1 MEERKVSFKA
11 VVGSYNYNL
20 ATPDSDVDQLH
31 FVFPTFDDLYKGT
44 QIKGVSTS
52 KQEDIA
58 IHDVRKLADY
68 LCKGSPNFIETLFS
82 VRTFQ
87 KDGLYGQLLAMRSQ
101 IITLNLP
108 DFYNA
113 CRGMFRQQHAKAE
126 AALFSKEVDYK
137 VVGKHTASAMRISD
151 LLLKFH
157 KSGFNNYEEALWY
170 DSGTI
175 AHETLVGLK
184 SGKADFETLQK
195 YVDYLDELDGD
206 INEVGDGYRKQKV
219 DMDTAQEVQ
228 NLVRVYVEKNIRREL
243 KRGN

>member
-1 MEERKVSFKA
+1 MDDRKLSFKA

-31 FVFPTFDDLYKGT
+31 FVFPTFDDLYNGV
-44 QIKGVSTS
+44 QIKEVSTS
-52 KQEDIA
+52 KQEDVA

-82 VRTFQ
+82 VRTYQ
-87 KDGLYGQLLAMRSQ
+87 KDGLYGQLLAMKSQ
-101 IITLNLP
+101 ITTLNLP
-108 DFYNA
+108 NFYNA

-126 AALFSKEVDYK
+126 AALFNKELDYK
-137 VVGKHTASAMRISD
+137 ETGKHIASAMRIAN

-157 KSGFNNYEEALWY
+157 KSGFNNYEAALWY

-175 AHETLVGLK
+175 AQETLVGLK
-184 SGKADFETLQK
+184 SGKADFLTLRD
-195 YVDYLDELDGD
+195 YVEHLDGLDGD
-206 INEVGDGYRKQKV
+206 INELGDDYRKQKV
-219 DMDTAQEVQ
+219 DTDTAQEVQ
-228 NLVRVYVEKNIRREL
+228 DLVRVYVEKNIRREL